1 MRVHAKTEVID
12 QLTATVG
19 VLRLGARLFA
29 HEVDARLYRQLL
41 GADKTTVGGHSFL
54 EAGAADRSEAEA
66 LEDLAE
72 EFCRLFIGPQPECPP
87 YASAHQG
94 EVKLGGRTAPAVDD
108 FMARHGVRPVI
119 GEHDAVLEH
128 DHLSVELA
136 LLAHFYQAAFE
147 DGPEGREEAWA
158 AAQELLHHHIWP
170 WADGYL
176 KHVSDA
182 ARSGPYSAISSL
194 LWDVLNNSRTWPEHL
209 NEEHTVDL
217 APGR

>member
-1 MRVHAKTEVID
+1 V
-12 QLTATVG
+12 
-19 VLRLGARLFA
+19 
-29 HEVDARLYRQLL
+29 
-41 GADKTTVGGHSFL
+41 
-54 EAGAADRSEAEA
+54 
-66 LEDLAE
+66 

-108 FMARHGVRPVI
+108 FMARHDVRPVI

-147 DGPEGREEAWA
+147 NGPEGREEAWA

-182 ARSGPYSAISSL
+182 ARPGPYRAISSL
-194 LWDVLNNSRTWPEHL
+194 LWDVLDNSRTWPTHL
-209 NEEHTVDL
+209 D
-217 APGR
+217 